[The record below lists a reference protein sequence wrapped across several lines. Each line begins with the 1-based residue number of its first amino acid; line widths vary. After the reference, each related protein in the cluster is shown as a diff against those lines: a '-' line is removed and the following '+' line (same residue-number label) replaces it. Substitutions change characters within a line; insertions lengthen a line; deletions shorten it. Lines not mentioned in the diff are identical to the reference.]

1 MSSSSHSDGIP
12 RHDVLEAAGKPA
24 GDNDLLIVAH
34 ARAAGAIVTANT
46 DEFKRIR
53 GLKGELAVLALI
65 APPHTR
71 GRQSAAQVHGRSSV
85 TSA

>member
-34 ARAAGAIVTANT
+34 ARAAGATIVTANT

-53 GLKGELAVLALI
+53 GLKGELAVFALI
-65 APPHTR
+65 APPHKR
-71 GRQSAAQVHGRSSV
+71 GRQSAA
-85 TSA
+85 